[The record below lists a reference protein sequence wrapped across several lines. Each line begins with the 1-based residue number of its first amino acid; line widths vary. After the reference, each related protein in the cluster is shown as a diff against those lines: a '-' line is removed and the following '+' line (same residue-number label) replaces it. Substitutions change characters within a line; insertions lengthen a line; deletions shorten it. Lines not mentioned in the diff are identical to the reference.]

1 MDYEN
6 IEFAI
11 ANTKLR
17 GVKGTTGT
25 QASFLQL
32 FDGNHEKVKKLN
44 ELVVKKMGFDKSF
57 AVSGQTYSR
66 KYDYNILSA
75 LSQIAQSAYK
85 FANDIRI
92 LQNMKEIMM

>member
-1 MDYEN
+1 
-6 IEFAI
+6 
-11 ANTKLR
+11 
-17 GVKGTTGT
+17 
-25 QASFLQL
+25 
-32 FDGNHEKVKKLN
+32 
-44 ELVVKKMGFDKSF
+44 MGFDKSF

-92 LQNMKEIMM
+92 LQNMKEIEEPFEKIK